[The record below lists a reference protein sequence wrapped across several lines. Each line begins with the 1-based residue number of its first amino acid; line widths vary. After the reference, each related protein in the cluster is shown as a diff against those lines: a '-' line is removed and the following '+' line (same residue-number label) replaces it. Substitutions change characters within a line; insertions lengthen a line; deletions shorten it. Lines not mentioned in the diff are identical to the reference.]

1 MKPDIIILALPRW
14 DGNYAST
21 SFSMACELAREHRVF
36 YVDNP
41 FTWKDF
47 FKKIRTRQIQRRLLQ
62 LLFGIRPTWRD
73 SSLPDNLSIVTSRLV
88 IPMKFLSKG
97 RLYDILNRFNNRI
110 VSNAINKCIKDAS
123 VSEYI
128 FINSF
133 NPFYQFQAEGAT
145 QKLLVYQCVDN
156 IAEHAYVSKHGP
168 RLENEM
174 ISKADLVFVTS
185 QELYRLKQH
194 AGPKVFY
201 LPNAANIAVFRTAAR
216 TNKPYDLPEG
226 FKGII
231 GYVGNIDPRLD
242 YSLLVRIANRFPSH
256 LLLIVGPKTFDEYK
270 DFQLEEMPN
279 VCFVGP
285 KRYDDLP
292 SYMNTFDCAIIPFK
306 CNAATKSIYPL
317 KVNEYLA
324 SGRPVVSTD
333 FSDDIRG
340 FEQVIS
346 IAANHDEFLA
356 RIDAEIRTDN
366 ESKRKQRIEVAGRN
380 TWQARVDDFWKI
392 INEYERP
399 QS

>member
-1 MKPDIIILALPRW
+1 MKPEIIILALPRW

-21 SFSMACELAREHRVF
+21 SFSMACELARDHRVF
-36 YVDNP
+36 YVVNP

-62 LLFGIRPTWRD
+62 LLFGIRPVWRD
-73 SSLPDNLSIVTSRLV
+73 SKLPANLSIVTSRLV

-97 RLYDILNRFNNRI
+97 RLYDLLNKFNNRI
-110 VSNAINKCIKDAS
+110 VSNAINRTIRDAS
-123 VSEYI
+123 ISEYI
-128 FINSF
+128 YINSF
-133 NPFYQFQAEGAT
+133 NPFYQFQPEGTA

-174 ISKADLVFVTS
+174 ISRADLVFVTS
-185 QELYRLKQH
+185 RELFRLKQH
-194 AGPKVFY
+194 AGSKVFY
-201 LPNAANIAVFRTAAR
+201 LPNAANIGVFRDAT
-216 TNKPYDLPEG
+216 TTTKPHDLPAG

-242 YSLLVRIANRFPSH
+242 YSLLAQIASRFPSH
-256 LLLIVGPKTFDEYK
+256 LLVIVGPKTFDEYK
-270 DFQLEEMPN
+270 NFQLEGMPN

-285 KRYDDLP
+285 KHYNDLP
-292 SYMNTFDCAIIPFK
+292 AYMNTFDCAIIPFK

-333 FSDDIRG
+333 FSDDIRS
-340 FEQVIS
+340 FEPVIS
-346 IAANHDEFLA
+346 IAANHDEFLTQ
-356 RIDAEIRTDN
+356 IDAEILTDN
-366 ESKRKQRIEVAGRN
+366 ESKRKQRVEVAGQN

-392 INEYERP
+392 INEYERR